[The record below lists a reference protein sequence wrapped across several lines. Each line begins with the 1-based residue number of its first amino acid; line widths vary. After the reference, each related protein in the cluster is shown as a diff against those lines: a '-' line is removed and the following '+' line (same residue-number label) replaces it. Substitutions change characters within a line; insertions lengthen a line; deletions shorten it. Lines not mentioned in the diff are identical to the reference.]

1 MKQEPSSGQTLNRAK
16 PYQLVLFPLN
26 NGATNV
32 YYVLILT
39 YIATFGNVV
48 LGLAMVFASFMVTGM
63 RVFDAITDPIIG
75 ALMDRT
81 NGKFGKFR
89 PFMVIGCVTM
99 AISVIAL
106 YVFTP
111 YIPES
116 MMWLRYAAFVL
127 LYAVWVIGYTFQTS
141 VTRAAQAVLT
151 DDPKQRPLFTI
162 FNTVGSLAGMGVMQF
177 IGPIL
182 ARDNIFGDYNQTWF
196 AVMTPIG
203 IAVSVVLTI
212 LAIIGIWEK
221 DQPKYFGLGGAKA
234 EKVKVSQYLAII
246 KANKPLQRLMIAGGG
261 CKLALS
267 IATNLTV
274 LAMLY
279 SCMMGNYDVLYLPM
293 MVLGY
298 VFAVPFFGLTVRT
311 SQKHGQRA
319 SLMRYVG
326 VALACYVVV
335 LILLILWDPANAA
348 FQLSLYSTEGGFHLT
363 LNLYTILFIIF
374 FGVGYGAYYATAD
387 MPIPM
392 VADCS
397 DYETYRTG
405 SFVPGIMGTL
415 FSLVDKLVSSL
426 SATVVGLACRFIGL
440 ETLPTK
446 ATPYVEGMNVV
457 VIVLFCVL
465 PMIAWAA
472 TLIAMKGYSLT
483 GERMKEIRTVNAAR
497 KAAVAKGMSVE
508 EAMATWVT
516 IDQVPAEFKS

>member
-1 MKQEPSSGQTLNRAK
+1 MKQEPSNGQTLNRAK

-106 YVFTP
+106 YVLTP
-111 YIPES
+111 YIPAS

-203 IAVSVVLTI
+203 IVVSVVLTI

-508 EAMATWVT
+508 EAMRTWVT
-516 IDQVPAEFKS
+516 IDQVPDEFKS